1 LKRICSCCR
10 AATLLAAFSVS
21 VAQADFKAG
30 VAASSQ
36 YDSNVLPDPELVDG
50 RVSAAW
56 GQKYSA
62 YMALSADIDK
72 RWQLVGRY
80 DLSRSV
86 WNDVSGYDSRI
97 QSGYLRL
104 SRRGIWSPEVVL
116 LGADAH
122 VEGRDFMQ
130 LRRISPAL
138 GYLLSK
144 RWYLRTQLDLSDK
157 HFQDYAERD
166 SRQLHGR
173 LLAFW
178 LLDGTRRYL
187 SVQGGLKQE
196 NADDD
201 LYSYQAWVGRIK
213 WKQRLVV
220 MDSWFSVKA
229 ERRMYDT
236 VRLSLGE
243 ERQDMRWR
251 LASGLSWPLGAG
263 IEMTGEVGRDM
274 YHSNLDVADYAQNRL
289 EVGIRWDY

>member
-1 LKRICSCCR
+1 
-10 AATLLAAFSVS
+10 
-21 VAQADFKAG
+21 
-30 VAASSQ
+30 
-36 YDSNVLPDPELVDG
+36 
-50 RVSAAW
+50 
-56 GQKYSA
+56 
-62 YMALSADIDK
+62 M
-72 RWQLVGRY
+72 
-80 DLSRSV
+80 
-86 WNDVSGYDSRI
+86 
-97 QSGYLRL
+97 
-104 SRRGIWSPEVVL
+104 
-116 LGADAH
+116 
-122 VEGRDFMQ
+122 VEN
-130 LRRISPAL
+130 
-138 GYLLSK
+138 
-144 RWYLRTQLDLSDK
+144 
-157 HFQDYAERD
+157 AERD